1 MTQQSKAEGESQM
14 ARQGNLIVVSGPSG
28 AGKGTICQA
37 LFRQYPDLQYS
48 ISATTRA
55 PRNGERDG
63 VNYWFIAKDKFEEMI
78 GNDDLLE
85 WAEVYGNY
93 YGTPRSYV
101 SRMMAEGKDVVLEID
116 TQGALQIKKKFP
128 EGIFIYIV
136 PPSLEELSKRIYGRG
151 TDEPEVIKRRLSCA
165 REELVCAG
173 EYNYLV
179 VNDQLEQAVEKVHAV
194 IIAERCRVERNMDV
208 VNAILQKS
216 R

>member
-1 MTQQSKAEGESQM
+1 MSRK
-14 ARQGNLIVVSGPSG
+14 GNLIVVSGPSG

-37 LFRQYPDLQYS
+37 LFRQHSDLQYS

-63 VNYWFIAKDKFEEMI
+63 INYLFIAKDKFEEMI
-78 GNDDLLE
+78 ANDDLLE

-101 SRMMAEGKDVVLEID
+101 TRMMAEGKDVVLEID
-116 TQGALQIKKKFP
+116 TQGALQVKEKFP

-151 TDEPEVIKRRLSCA
+151 TDEPEVIKKRLSCA
-165 REELVCAG
+165 KEELACAA

-179 VNDQLEQAVEKVHAV
+179 VNDQLEQAVAKVHSV
-194 IIAERCRVERNMDV
+194 IIAERCRVQRNLDV
-208 VNAILQKS
+208 VTAILQKS